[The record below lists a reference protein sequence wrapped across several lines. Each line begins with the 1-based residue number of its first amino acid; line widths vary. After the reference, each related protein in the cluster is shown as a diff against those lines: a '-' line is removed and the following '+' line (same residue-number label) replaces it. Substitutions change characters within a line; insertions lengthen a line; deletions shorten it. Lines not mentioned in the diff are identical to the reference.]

1 MAADEMR
8 YHLPY
13 LEVARIKAVAE
24 SVWDRDAWTDRE
36 IPPHSE
42 SILRGAEWESL
53 FCMQCSHLAKALANT
68 FHFSARESSTEP
80 FPVCVQ

>member
-24 SVWDRDAWTDRE
+24 SVWDRDA
-36 IPPHSE
+36 
-42 SILRGAEWESL
+42 
-53 FCMQCSHLAKALANT
+53 
-68 FHFSARESSTEP
+68 
-80 FPVCVQ
+80 